1 MAIQTIT
8 SAANVQIKALKRL
21 SQSNVAYKDSGQIWL
36 EGAHLCDAYLLAI
49 TEAMK
54 LKGHL
59 DDTPQLQSRVLSQ
72 STSQVWSSRFEALRA
87 IGSAYM
93 GSVNKGAPSENEQ
106 ILVLPDALFASIS
119 ALPSNADI
127 GFVLKLPS
135 SASRIDKTAHTVILD
150 GVQDAGN
157 VGSILR
163 SAAAFGVQQ
172 IVALQGTAALWS
184 PKVLRAGMGAHFSL
198 KLVENVQPMD
208 IDLDV
213 PILATHVH
221 KGDYLDQLQAAKSI
235 PHPCAWIMGHEGQ
248 GVSETMLGK
257 ASQYVRIRQKGQ
269 ESLNVSVAAA
279 VCLYAGMAAY

>member
-8 SAANVQIKALKRL
+8 SAANLQIKALKRL

-36 EGAHLCDAYLLAI
+36 EGAHLCDAYLLGI
-49 TEAMK
+49 TEEMK

-59 DDTPQLQSRVLSQ
+59 EDTPQLQSMVLSQ
-72 STSQVWSSRFEALRA
+72 STSQAWISRFEALWA
-87 IGSAYM
+87 IGSPYE
-93 GSVNKGAPSENEQ
+93 SEQ

-135 SASRIDKTAHTVILD
+135 SASQIHKTAHTVILD

-172 IVALQGTAALWS
+172 VVALQGTAALWS

-248 GVSETMLGK
+248 GVSEAMLGK